1 MSRLSEDFGVLQA
14 RGLLFDMDGTLLD
27 STAPMIRVWGRWADR
42 HGLEH
47 THVLSAIHGRRAVES
62 IGSFNLVGVDAQ
74 KEARWIEDEEVD
86 DVAGVIPIAGAVAFL
101 NRIPRKQW
109 AVVTSAPIRLAKARL
124 GAAGI
129 RLPDIMVTGEDVK
142 RGKPFPDCFQLGAQR
157 LGLPADECI
166 AFEDAPAGIAAAD
179 AAGARV
185 VVITATHHSP
195 HETLH
200 RKILNYEKLVLD
212 QNGQHQLSLRLKSS
226 VD

>member
-1 MSRLSEDFGVLQA
+1 MQTLPEDFGVLRA

-27 STAPMIRVWGRWADR
+27 STAPMTRVWGRWADR

-47 THVLSAIHGRRAVES
+47 TRVLSAIHGRRAVES

-74 KEARWIEDEEVD
+74 REARWIEDEEVE
-86 DVAGVIPIAGAVAFL
+86 DVAGINPIAGAVEFL
-101 NRIPRKQW
+101 KRIPRHQW
-109 AVVTSAPIRLAKARL
+109 AVVTSAPVRLAMARL

-129 RLPDIMVTGEDVK
+129 ALPDVMVTGDDVE
-142 RGKPFPDCFQLGAQR
+142 RGKPFPDCFLLGAQR
-157 LGLPADECI
+157 LGLPAHACV

-179 AAGARV
+179 AAGAGV

-200 RKILNYEKLVLD
+200 RKILNYEKLLLAHD
-212 QNGQHQLSLRLKSS
+212 GQHQLSLRLKSS